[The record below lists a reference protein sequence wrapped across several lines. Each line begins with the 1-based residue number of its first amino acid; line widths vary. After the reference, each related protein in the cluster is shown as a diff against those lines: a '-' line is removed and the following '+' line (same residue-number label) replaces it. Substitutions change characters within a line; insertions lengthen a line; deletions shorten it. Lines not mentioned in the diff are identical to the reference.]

1 MKPINNATTKFPKK
15 KLKIAN
21 RMECMD
27 EPRAYI
33 TFKEHKENYPEMPS
47 FRLINPSKSHIGKS

>member
-1 MKPINNATTKFPKK
+1 
-15 KLKIAN
+15 
-21 RMECMD
+21 MECMD